1 MNIIKTAH
9 RSCPGHA
16 AVARRGA
23 ILLVLALLPPLHA
36 ASAQTHYDAGASD
49 SEIRIGNTM
58 AYSGP
63 VSALGSIGRIE
74 TVYFN
79 MVNATGGVNGR
90 KVTFLSYDDGYQPPK
105 TVEQIRKL
113 VESDEVLATF
123 GLLGTPSNAAVQK
136 YLNGRKVP
144 QLFVAT
150 GASRWDDPKTYPWT
164 MGFQPTFQV
173 EARIYGNYILATR
186 PDAKIGVLYQND
198 DFGKDY
204 LIGLKAALGARART
218 MIVSEQSY
226 EVSDPTIDSQ
236 MVALKQS
243 GADVFLDVTSPKF
256 GAQAIRKAAELDWK
270 PLHIIDYAAN
280 SVGAVLKV
288 AGVQNAEGLVSAAF
302 LKDPSDPGLKDDAEV
317 RAYLAFLDKWMP
329 GADRSDALLV
339 YGYVAAQA
347 LVQVLQHAGNEL
359 TRDNVMRQAAS
370 LHGVAIPML
379 LPGITLNTSSI
390 DYAPIGQ
397 MQLMHFDGTR
407 WQLFG
412 AVISGKET
420 K

>member
-1 MNIIKTAH
+1 MDH
-9 RSCPGHA
+9 
-16 AVARRGA
+16 
-23 ILLVLALLPPLHA
+23 
-36 ASAQTHYDAGASD
+36 
-49 SEIRIGNTM
+49 
-58 AYSGP
+58 
-63 VSALGSIGRIE
+63 
-74 TVYFN
+74 
-79 MVNATGGVNGR
+79 GVPA
-90 KVTFLSYDDGYQPPK
+90 D
-105 TVEQIRKL
+105 
-113 VESDEVLATF
+113 
-123 GLLGTPSNAAVQK
+123 
-136 YLNGRKVP
+136 
-144 QLFVAT
+144 
-150 GASRWDDPKTYPWT
+150 
-164 MGFQPTFQV
+164 FQV

-302 LKDPSDPGLKDDAEV
+302 LKDPSDPSLKDDAEV

-347 LVQVLQHAGNEL
+347 LVQVLE
-359 TRDNVMRQAAS
+359 QALA
-370 LHGVAIPML
+370 LALALVERVL
-379 LPGITLNTSSI
+379 
-390 DYAPIGQ
+390 
-397 MQLMHFDGTR
+397 
-407 WQLFG
+407 
-412 AVISGKET
+412 V
-420 K
+420 